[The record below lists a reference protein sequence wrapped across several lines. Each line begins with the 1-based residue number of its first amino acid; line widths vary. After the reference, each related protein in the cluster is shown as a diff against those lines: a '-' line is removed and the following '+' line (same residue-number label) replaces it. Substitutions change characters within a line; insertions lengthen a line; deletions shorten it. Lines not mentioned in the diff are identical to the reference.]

1 MGGFFF
7 WETLIVKLKNIL
19 VEDEVDDVF
28 GDIAFGEDS
37 RIVRYQNKSEIE
49 ADSELEYK
57 LHRALKNWVS
67 LDNNGRIKAS
77 DVLYQ
82 YEDLFRKAQTKFP
95 SIFRPKTKNGTS
107 LYRGL
112 SQFSYDN
119 TEKIREKP
127 IEEFNRV
134 SLAGGWY
141 WLYPKPIE
149 YIPENDLQSWTSSPE
164 VAKKFSMA
172 KIGRYKEY
180 GGVLF
185 TKQNDEFLFN
195 QDFFGRIWTPPEDE
209 ILHFG
214 KQYKEPVHIC
224 LHDFYFHLLH
234 GKKPGGFD
242 REFYNKKPQEI

>member
-28 GDIAFGEDS
+28 GDVAFGEDS

-77 DVLYQ
+77 DVLYP

-95 SIFRPKTKNGTS
+95 SIFRPTTRNGTA

-112 SQFSYDN
+112 SWFSPDN
-119 TEKIREKP
+119 ARALKEKP
-127 IEEFNRV
+127 IEEFKRISV
-134 SLAGGWY
+134 ADTWY
-141 WLYPKPIE
+141 WLHPKPIQ
-149 YIPENDLQSWTSSPE
+149 YNPENELQSWTSSPE
-164 VAKKFSMA
+164 VARKFSMS
-172 KIGRYKEY
+172 KIGKYSAQY
-180 GGVLF
+180 GGLLF
-185 TKQNDEFLFN
+185 TTQNDEFLFN
-195 QDFFGRIWTPPEDE
+195 QKFLGRIWTPPEDE
-209 ILHFG
+209 VIHFG
-214 KQYKEPVHIC
+214 KKFKKPIHIC
-224 LHDFYFHLLH
+224 LHDFYFHSLH
-234 GKKPGGFD
+234 GKQPGGFD
-242 REFYNKKPQEI
+242 KEFYKKKSQ